1 MRNSFLKIWR
11 VCASQTLQVFHFGK
25 LKVLR
30 NGSAEVSAFGNFEQ
44 PFRCGQALG
53 NEVNKGVKVMT
64 DSKNILGVTDWTDNT
79 QDLEQQLE
87 ATKEKL
93 HFSRT
98 MKERQ
103 RLLALQN
110 EVAEDFKRVKEL
122 RSKAYEVS
130 LFNQKEIKR
139 LKEAAELLR
148 LESVDISV
156 DSWQL
161 ENELKAKRVEV
172 FQLEKA
178 IADDKKAS
186 Q

>member
-1 MRNSFLKIWR
+1 
-11 VCASQTLQVFHFGK
+11 
-25 LKVLR
+25 
-30 NGSAEVSAFGNFEQ
+30 
-44 PFRCGQALG
+44 
-53 NEVNKGVKVMT
+53 MT
-64 DSKNILGVTDWTDNT
+64 ETNILGVTDWTENT

-93 HFSRT
+93 HFSKT

-103 RLLALQN
+103 RLKVLEEEISA
-110 EVAEDFKRVKEL
+110 DFIRVKEL
-122 RSKAYEVS
+122 RNKAYEVS
-130 LFNQKEIKR
+130 LFNQKEITR